1 MNAEIPAA
9 VELQRVLPTRGT
21 GLEVLAKGGSL
32 LRAHFQYT
40 QNIFKASDTEGELGD
55 SCLRYL
61 RRQLVLLKGKF
72 VTNATLSQP
81 GISQLRTLQE
91 QKKPV
96 DCLFEN
102 LLDRFLGE
110 RQVKAYPRIQT
121 DPRTVGKSNRRR
133 VIGAFR
139 KPLYGITF
147 LTVQID
153 TPCQHG
159 EARRGPCRRRIRCCR
174 SPFRNPT
181 RCRSLSKAMRP
192 RSSPLTIQLNCTKR
206 EPRQSQHL
214 NPRRIMKNT
223 IRIAVALVLIIGTG
237 LVHGTWTNRW
247 RLSPGLTELAARLNT
262 VPEVLGDWKATSRRE
277 LPPRELAMTG
287 AVGYISRTYTNPSKA
302 LAVSVLLLSGLPGTI
317 TTHTPDA
324 CYPGVGYTLGNAEK
338 FELKYGAG
346 QRAEF
351 QTAVASRD
359 GAHPSH
365 LRLYWSWCSSKGWS
379 APEDARWALAAEPM
393 LSKLYVV
400 RETVGAK
407 IAPKDDPCDEF
418 MTLLL
423 PALDRAMSD
432 PTKQPDGNS
441 TSQAPER

>member
-1 MNAEIPAA
+1 
-9 VELQRVLPTRGT
+9 
-21 GLEVLAKGGSL
+21 
-32 LRAHFQYT
+32 
-40 QNIFKASDTEGELGD
+40 
-55 SCLRYL
+55 
-61 RRQLVLLKGKF
+61 
-72 VTNATLSQP
+72 
-81 GISQLRTLQE
+81 
-91 QKKPV
+91 
-96 DCLFEN
+96 
-102 LLDRFLGE
+102 
-110 RQVKAYPRIQT
+110 
-121 DPRTVGKSNRRR
+121 
-133 VIGAFR
+133 
-139 KPLYGITF
+139 
-147 LTVQID
+147 
-153 TPCQHG
+153 
-159 EARRGPCRRRIRCCR
+159 
-174 SPFRNPT
+174 
-181 RCRSLSKAMRP
+181 MRP

-214 NPRRIMKNT
+214 NPRRIIKNT

-237 LVHGTWTNRW
+237 LFHGTWTNRW

-324 CYPGVGYTLGNAEK
+324 CYPGAGYTLGNAEK